1 MKQQQLEQQLKDL
14 KEANDKLVAE
24 VERMPTIVE
33 VLGYEAF
40 EVMIEEYPSF
50 RQSGTPTNPT
60 DSASEVLWSC
70 IRMLMR
76 TDEAKRRLATSYAE
90 LSEDSVRMSNALAE
104 YAMRAVEEEET

>member
-1 MKQQQLEQQLKDL
+1 MKQQQLEQQLKEL
-14 KEANDKLVAE
+14 QAENDKLRAE
-24 VERMPTIVE
+24 VERVPTIVE
-33 VLGYEAF
+33 VLGDEAF
-40 EVMIEEYPSF
+40 ELMIEEYPSF

-76 TDEAKRRLATSYAE
+76 TDAGELRLATSYAK

-104 YAMRAVEEEET
+104 YAMRAVEEDDA